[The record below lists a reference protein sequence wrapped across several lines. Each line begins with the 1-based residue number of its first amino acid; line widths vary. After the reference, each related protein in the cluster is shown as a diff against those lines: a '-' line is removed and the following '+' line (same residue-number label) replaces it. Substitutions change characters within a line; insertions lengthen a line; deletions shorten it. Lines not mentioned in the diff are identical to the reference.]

1 MSKLV
6 SIDGKTGN
14 IIDATV
20 SNNPGTVDARYQAAA
35 GNTLENTR
43 AIESHPYYQWFD
55 TQLYNNHKITPVG
68 TAWQDAADLNIPK
81 GSKASL
87 KTKMEITEHLGLIL
101 IMIFMEI
108 QEKHMI
114 LMKLILMG

>member
-20 SNNPGTVDARYQAAA
+20 SNNPGTVDTRYQAAA

-43 AIESHPYYQWFD
+43 AIESHPYY
-55 TQLYNNHKITPVG
+55 
-68 TAWQDAADLNIPK
+68 
-81 GSKASL
+81 
-87 KTKMEITEHLGLIL
+87 
-101 IMIFMEI
+101 
-108 QEKHMI
+108 
-114 LMKLILMG
+114 